1 MKKIIFFFL
10 IAAFLC
16 ACENKL
22 QPESKVSN
30 ALEVSQKTMS
40 PEDYPVMTFAE
51 TNFDF
56 GKIKQGDVV
65 THIFKFTNTGKTP
78 LIIQGATGSC
88 GCTVPET
95 PKDPVSPGASS
106 QIKVVFNSAG
116 KEHRQSKTVTVVA
129 NTNPAETKIG
139 ITADVEI
146 PAPAKR

>member
-1 MKKIIFFFL
+1 MKKITFFL
-10 IAAFLC
+10 LGTAFLY
-16 ACENKL
+16 ACENRLK
-22 QPESKVSN
+22 PESKVNN
-30 ALEVSQKTMS
+30 ALEVSQKNMA

-56 GKIKQGDVV
+56 GTINQGDVV

-95 PKDPVSPGASS
+95 PKEPVAPGAAS

-116 KEHRQSKTVTVVA
+116 KKDRQSKTVTVLA